1 MKKEITGRLG
11 SENMVEEKNVELKLV
26 DVYEGEDVE
35 NWFEEPLDLSSENVY
50 VILAEIMKGE
60 ELITEGIEQGTTRT
74 LFNDRDINKLDSAM
88 LAIVVD
94 YKDTFTGDQDVLM
107 GLCNEH
113 LEDIETE
120 INQLF

>member
-1 MKKEITGRLG
+1 
-11 SENMVEEKNVELKLV
+11 MVEEKNVELKLV